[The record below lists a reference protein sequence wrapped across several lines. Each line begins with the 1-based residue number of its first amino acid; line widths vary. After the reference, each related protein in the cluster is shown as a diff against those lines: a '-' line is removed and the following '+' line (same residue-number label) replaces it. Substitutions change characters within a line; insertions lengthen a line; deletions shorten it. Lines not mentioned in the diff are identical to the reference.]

1 MVLIKNPFTTFLT
14 DAFTSESIHFRP
26 LAESV
31 QPYMHLTGRSRF
43 DFLIP
48 ASYFF
53 FFTFMYTNVCRITFI
68 SKYIFL
74 EINALSLDDFYI
86 TDRT

>member
-14 DAFTSESIHFRP
+14 DAFTPASIHFRP

-31 QPYMHLTGRSRF
+31 QPRMHLTGRSRF

-53 FFTFMYTNVCRITFI
+53 FFTFMSTNVCRIISI